1 MITPLDRNYRVAVPP
16 LISLSPSK
24 IAIWQ
29 DCPRRFYLQY
39 IARRRSVGVWA
50 HLSLGQAIHGVLKDW
65 FDEATTQRDLVVL
78 QGLMREH
85 WSSAGFANAD
95 QSAQW
100 QDWAAAVT
108 WQYLQGQQDLGKW
121 LAPHSCERTLAART
135 DNAAIQGRID
145 RLDSDGDELVV
156 IDYKTGSSVPGVD
169 QVRSSLALALYAACV
184 QQSLRRPCRRVE
196 LHHVPSGVVASWEH
210 SDDAIAR
217 QLRRV
222 DQIAQ
227 DMRDQEHRLDQG
239 AHVDDV
245 YPPNVSGL
253 CAYCGFRD
261 ACPEGSTALQARKP
275 WEGLPSL
282 VGEVPEDV
290 ELSI

>member
-1 MITPLDRNYRVAVPP
+1 MLP

-50 HLSLGQAIHGVLKDW
+50 HLSLGQAIHAVLKDW
-65 FDEATTQRDLVVL
+65 FDDATGVRDVATIEA
-78 QGLMREH
+78 LMLRH
-85 WSSAGFANAD
+85 WSTGGFADDA

-100 QDWAAAVT
+100 REWATAVT
-108 WQYLQGQQDLGKW
+108 WEYLQAQRARGSS
-121 LAPHSCERTLAART
+121 ATPHSRERTLAART
-135 DNAAIQGRID
+135 DHAAIQGRID
-145 RLDSDGDELVV
+145 RLDSDGSSMVV

-184 QQSLRRPCRRVE
+184 QQSLRQPCTRVE
-196 LHHVPSGVVASWEH
+196 LHHVPSGVVATWEH
-210 SDDAIAR
+210 SDESIAR

-227 DMRDQEHRLDQG
+227 DMRDQEQRIAQG
-239 AHVDDV
+239 AAVDEV
-245 YPPNVSGL
+245 YPPKVGGL

-261 ACPEGSTALQARKP
+261 ACPEGTAARPARQP

-282 VGEVPEDV
+282 AGDGPDDV
-290 ELSI
+290 ELAI